1 MLDLFKILMIEYTY
15 ICLLSDHDVHVLTSS
30 DNKEYKVI
38 NHVSKLTD
46 MVIFNKYL
54 LTSDEK
60 GYMYFW
66 DLYLED

>member
-1 MLDLFKILMIEYTY
+1 MIEYTY

-30 DNKEYKVI
+30 DNKEYKVNI
-38 NHVSKLTD
+38 HGPKITD

-60 GYMYFW
+60 G
-66 DLYLED
+66 